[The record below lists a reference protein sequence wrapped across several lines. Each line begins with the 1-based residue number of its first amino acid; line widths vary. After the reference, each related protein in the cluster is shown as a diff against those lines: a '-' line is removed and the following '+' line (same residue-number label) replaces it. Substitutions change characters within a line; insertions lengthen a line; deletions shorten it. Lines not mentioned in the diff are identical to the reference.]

1 MSGAPLGLLQII
13 ISLKFITPPIPVP
26 SALENASFAAN
37 FLDKKLAVIFF
48 VFFLLNEEFYL

>member
-1 MSGAPLGLLQII
+1 MSGAPLDLLQII

-26 SALENASFAAN
+26 SAFENASFAAN

-48 VFFLLNEEFYL
+48 CFFSSE